1 MSLVTII
8 GFLAGQIVG
17 AVVLYYLTGWWSK
30 KYPIRV
36 PIKEIL
42 ADPVLR
48 RKLMVGAIQAIQN
61 REGIDTTVEQAE
73 RAYDKVQAEK
83 IT

>member
-1 MSLVTII
+1 MIM
-8 GFLAGQIVG
+8 Q
-17 AVVLYYLTGWWSK
+17 
-30 KYPIRV
+30 RV
-36 PIKEIL
+36 PIKKIL

-61 REGIDTTVEQAE
+61 REGINTTVEQAE

-83 IT
+83 RT

>member
-1 MSLVTII
+1 MHTCR
-8 GFLAGQIVG
+8 
-17 AVVLYYLTGWWSK
+17 
-30 KYPIRV
+30 RV

-42 ADPVLR
+42 ASLVLR

-73 RAYDKVQAEK
+73 RAYDKVQTER

>member
-1 MSLVTII
+1 MHTCR
-8 GFLAGQIVG
+8 
-17 AVVLYYLTGWWSK
+17 
-30 KYPIRV
+30 RV

-48 RKLMVGAIQAIQN
+48 RKLMVGAIQAIQH

-73 RAYDKVQAEK
+73 RAYDKVQKEACYPLKK
-83 IT
+83 IL